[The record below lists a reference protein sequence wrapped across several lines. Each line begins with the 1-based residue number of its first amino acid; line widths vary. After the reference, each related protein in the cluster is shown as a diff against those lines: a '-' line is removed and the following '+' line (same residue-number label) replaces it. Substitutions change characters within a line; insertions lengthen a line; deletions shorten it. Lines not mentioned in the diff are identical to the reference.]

1 MPSIC
6 DILLSV
12 GFKFDRS
19 CFFIDELDDVDVVVD
34 DDVDADVVV
43 FVVDDDDDDVFVVA
57 DEVYDDASKISFFI
71 SSLNLPIGELPDEQE
86 LLVNNDDALVSGDEI
101 VVGLFNVS
109 MTD

>member
-19 CFFIDELDDVDVVVD
+19 CFFIDELDVDVVV
-34 DDVDADVVV
+34 V
-43 FVVDDDDDDVFVVA
+43 DDDDVFVVA

-71 SSLNLPIGELPDEQE
+71 SSLNLPIGELPVE
-86 LLVNNDDALVSGDEI
+86 
-101 VVGLFNVS
+101 
-109 MTD
+109 